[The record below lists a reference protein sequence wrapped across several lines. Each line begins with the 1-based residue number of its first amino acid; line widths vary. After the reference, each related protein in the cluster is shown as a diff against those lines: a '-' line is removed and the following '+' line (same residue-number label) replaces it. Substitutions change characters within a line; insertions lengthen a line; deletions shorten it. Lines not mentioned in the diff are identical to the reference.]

1 MRKRSISSAD
11 VQDVSIGKRQ
21 KVIRAKVIVIS
32 DSESVVG
39 TTHLRMLTVDQ
50 LDQNELTFIQDDV
63 HVEVEQID
71 GKLDLFLT

>member
-1 MRKRSISSAD
+1 MKRSNCSDEI
-11 VQDVSIGKRQ
+11 QLVSVGKRR
-21 KVIRAKVIVIS
+21 KMNGKS